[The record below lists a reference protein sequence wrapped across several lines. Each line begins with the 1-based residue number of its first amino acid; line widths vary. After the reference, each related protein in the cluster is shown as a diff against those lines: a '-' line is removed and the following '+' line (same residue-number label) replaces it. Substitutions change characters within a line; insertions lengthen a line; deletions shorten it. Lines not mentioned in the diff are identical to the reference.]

1 MYQRLTKVL
10 TLLTRHFVTFTI
22 NLPSRLWSYTCVSLP
37 PFVPIADPVFTW
49 GEDEASHFLELLNS
63 AYSEAIAT
71 LEN

>member
-1 MYQRLTKVL
+1 MKVL
-10 TLLTRHFVTFTI
+10 KLPTRHFVTFTI
-22 NLPSRLWSYTCVSLP
+22 NFPPLLMSRFWNYTCVSLS

-49 GEDEASHFLELLNS
+49 GEHEASHFLELLNS